1 MADMSDVEQ
10 SLMNAIIGYVYP
22 GGIDT
27 LSLAGVPVRI
37 YRGKPT
43 NATLRIDRST
53 STVDVA
59 VYATA
64 EPSRNTT
71 RWGVQV
77 TELPTTSALTVGVS
91 GNSAA
96 FLGSAS
102 AGDIAGALVDQQVF
116 IYEAQPGDSAALVA
130 AAIADAIRT
139 VMICWLA
146 GATITVPGA
155 YEFTA
160 RTASYVSALEEWRRQ
175 EQGFQVSVFAPT
187 PLLRDTIASGI
198 TQTLAQVS
206 FLLLADGTGGRV
218 RFRSEVN
225 CDADQAASLFRRD
238 IIFDV
243 EFGVTIL
250 NSNPSMLFAD
260 LSWNGTPIYA

>member
-1 MADMSDVEQ
+1 MADISDVEQ

-22 GGIDT
+22 GAIDT
-27 LSLAGVPVRI
+27 LSLVGVPVRI

-43 NATLRIDRST
+43 NATLRIDRTT
-53 STVDVA
+53 STIDVA
-59 VYATA
+59 VYAIG

-77 TELPTTSALTVGVS
+77 TELPTTSTLTVGVS
-91 GNSAA
+91 GNSAT

-116 IYEAQPGDSAALVA
+116 IYQAQPGDSAALA
-130 AAIADAIRT
+130 AAALADAIRKA
-139 VMICWLA
+139 MICWLTD
-146 GATITVPGA
+146 ATITVPGA

-160 RTASYVSALEEWRRQ
+160 RTASSVSALEERSRQ
-175 EQGFQVSVFAPT
+175 EQGFQATIFAPT
-187 PLLRDTIASGI
+187 PLLRDTIASGVI
-198 TQTLAQVS
+198 QTLAQVS
-206 FLLLADGTGGRV
+206 FLLLADGTGGRI

-238 IIFDV
+238 ITYDV
-243 EFGVTIL
+243 EFGVTVL